1 MVILSLNFF
10 CIFLCCFILGLNRSN
25 FDNKFV
31 FFDEY
36 KFNEYNMW
44 YYLNFIVFVKVKDY
58 IEFIGLESYVYIMV
72 KVCLLYFDYYI
83 YIEF

>member
-1 MVILSLNFF
+1 M
-10 CIFLCCFILGLNRSN
+10 
-25 FDNKFV
+25 

-83 YIEF
+83 YIEFWWVIINVFSCMYFNC